1 MAVEVV
7 NSRRAALRSD
17 GALSCVGVAL
27 TSCAVCT
34 GSKHAALATA
44 AVCPHVVDDLNG
56 GCEAGDTGLAR
67 QCGSLHAQY
76 LVCAGKQFQ

>member
-7 NSRRAALRSD
+7 NSRGAARRSD

-27 TSCAVCT
+27 TSCAVCA
-34 GSKHAALATA
+34 GSEHAALATA
-44 AVCPHVVDDLNG
+44 AVSPHVVDDLNG
-56 GCEAGDTGLAR
+56 GCEAGDAGLAR

-76 LVCAGKQFQ
+76 LICAGKQLQ